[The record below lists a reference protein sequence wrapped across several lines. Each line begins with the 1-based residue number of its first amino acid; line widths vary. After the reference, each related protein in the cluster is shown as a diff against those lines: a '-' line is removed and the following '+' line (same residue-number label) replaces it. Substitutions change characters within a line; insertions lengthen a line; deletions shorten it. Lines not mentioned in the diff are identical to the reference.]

1 MAKQLTYFKD
11 GFTSV
16 KNRVLIRASDSDEK
30 KAVKII
36 WYSFFLGLLILTICS
51 YLIFVGI
58 TFSGESVKV
67 ANVEG
72 DNVYTAMR
80 KLSEKDL
87 SIRVYPKYSDEYAE
101 GVVFNQSPEAGT
113 LIKKNRNVSFNV
125 SMGKKADALPDFTGL
140 SLYEIASML
149 MREYNY
155 QNHVPYSFD
164 QKNYEF
170 SETVEK
176 GRIIRQEP
184 VEGTPL
190 KSVKNVK
197 LWISKGLDIPEDHKF
212 NNYIGKNLTEA
223 LEELGMKEVNAN
235 VFFQET
241 NKRQE
246 HFLVTNQNV
255 EEGSNVDDFIK
266 KGEIMTLSAN
276 IWIEKNRNLM
286 TKNFMIDL
294 PSRNLPYRFTLYK
307 ENPGEDGKIYFSML
321 TKGGM
326 SFSIPYSIKKFG
338 KMTAMA
344 NDSVLKEEITEEE

>member
-1 MAKQLTYFKD
+1 MAKQLTYFKN
-11 GFTSV
+11 GLAAV
-16 KNRVLIRASDSDEK
+16 KNRVLIRSSDCDEK

-36 WYSFFLGLLILTICS
+36 WYSFFLSLLILIVCS
-51 YLIFVGI
+51 YSIFVGI

-72 DNVYTAMR
+72 DNIYTAMR

-87 SIRVYPKYSDEYAE
+87 SVRVFPKYSDEYAE

-113 LIKKNRNVSFNV
+113 LVKKNRNVSFNV
-125 SMGKKADALPDFTGL
+125 SMGKKADALPDFSGL
-140 SLYEIASML
+140 SLYEIATL
-149 MREYNY
+149 LTREYNY
-155 QNHVPYSFD
+155 QNHLPYNFD

-176 GRIIRQEP
+176 GRVIRQEP
-184 VEGTPL
+184 VEGTPI

-197 LWISKGLDIPEDHKF
+197 LWISKGLDIPEEHIF
-212 NNYIGKNLTEA
+212 TNYIGKNLNDA
-223 LEELGMKEVNAN
+223 LESLGMKEVNTN

-246 HFLVTNQNV
+246 NFLVTNQNI
-255 EEGSNVDDFIK
+255 EEGSNIDDFIK
-266 KGEIMTLSAN
+266 KGEIATLSAN
-276 IWIEKNRNLM
+276 IWVEKNRNLI
-286 TKNFMIDL
+286 TKNFIIDL
-294 PSRNLPYRFTLYK
+294 PAKNLPYRFTLYK
-307 ENPGEDGKIYFSML
+307 ENPGEERKVYFSML

-338 KMTAMA
+338 KMTAMG
-344 NDSVLKEEITEEE
+344 NDVLLKEDITEEE

>member
-1 MAKQLTYFKD
+1 MAKQLTYFKN
-11 GFTSV
+11 GLTSM
-16 KNRVLIRASDSDEK
+16 KNRVLIRATDSDEK

-36 WYSFFLGLLILTICS
+36 WYSFFLGLLILTVCS
-51 YLIFVGI
+51 YSIFVGI

-72 DNVYTAMR
+72 DNIYTAMR

-87 SIRVYPKYSDEYAE
+87 SVRVFPKYSDEYAE

-113 LIKKNRNVSFNV
+113 LVKKNRNVSFNV
-125 SMGKKADALPDFTGL
+125 SMGKKADALPDFSGL
-140 SLYEIASML
+140 SLYEIATML
-149 MREYNY
+149 TREYNY
-155 QNHVPYSFD
+155 QNRLPYTFD

-176 GRIIRQEP
+176 GRVIRQEP

-197 LWISKGLDIPEDHKF
+197 LWISKGLDIPEDHNF
-212 NNYIGKNLTEA
+212 GNYIGQNLNTA
-223 LEELGMKEVNAN
+223 LEDLGMKEVNTN

-246 HFLVTNQNV
+246 NFLVTNQNI
-255 EEGSNVDDFIK
+255 EAGNNVDDFIK

-276 IWIEKNRNLM
+276 IWVEKNRNLI
-286 TKNFMIDL
+286 TKNFIIDL
-294 PSRNLPYRFTLYK
+294 PAKNLPYRFLLYK
-307 ENPGEDGKIYFSML
+307 ENPGEERKVYFSML

-338 KMTAMA
+338 KMTALA
-344 NDSVLKEEITEEE
+344 NDLLLKEEITEEE

>member
-11 GFTSV
+11 GLTSV

-36 WYSFFLGLLILTICS
+36 WYSFFLGLLILIICS

-72 DNVYTAMR
+72 DNIYTAMR

-87 SIRVYPKYSDEYAE
+87 SVRVYPKYSDEYAE
-101 GVVFNQSPEAGT
+101 GVVFNQNPEAGT

-125 SMGKKADALPDFTGL
+125 SMGKKADSLPDFTGL

-149 MREYNY
+149 MREYDY

-212 NNYIGKNLTEA
+212 GNYVGKNLTEV

-246 HFLVTNQNV
+246 HFLIISQNV
-255 EEGSNVDDFIK
+255 EEGSDVDNFIK
-266 KGEIMTLSAN
+266 KGEVMTLSAN
-276 IWIEKNRNLM
+276 VWVEKNRNLT

-294 PSRNLPYRFTLYK
+294 PSRNIPYRFTLYK
-307 ENPGEDGKIYFSML
+307 ENPGENAKIYFSML
-321 TKGGM
+321 TKGGI

>member
-1 MAKQLTYFKD
+1 MAKQLTYFKN
-11 GFTSV
+11 GLTSM
-16 KNRVLIRASDSDEK
+16 KNRVLIRATDSDEK

-36 WYSFFLGLLILTICS
+36 WYSFFLGLLILTVCS
-51 YLIFVGI
+51 YSIFVGI

-72 DNVYTAMR
+72 DNIYTAMR

-87 SIRVYPKYSDEYAE
+87 SVRVFPKYSDEYAE

-113 LIKKNRNVSFNV
+113 LVKKNRNVSFNV
-125 SMGKKADALPDFTGL
+125 SMGKKADALPDFSGL
-140 SLYEIASML
+140 SLYEIATML
-149 MREYNY
+149 TREYNY
-155 QNHVPYSFD
+155 QNRLPYTFD

-176 GRIIRQEP
+176 GRVIRQEP

-197 LWISKGLDIPEDHKF
+197 LWISKGLDIPEDHNF
-212 NNYIGKNLTEA
+212 GNYIGQNLNTA
-223 LEELGMKEVNAN
+223 LEDLGMKEVNTN

-246 HFLVTNQNV
+246 NFLITNQNI
-255 EEGSNVDDFIK
+255 EAGNNVDDFIK

-276 IWIEKNRNLM
+276 IWVEKNRNLI
-286 TKNFMIDL
+286 TKNFIIDL
-294 PSRNLPYRFTLYK
+294 PAKNLPYRFLLYK
-307 ENPGEDGKIYFSML
+307 ENPGEERKVYFSML

-338 KMTAMA
+338 KMTALA
-344 NDSVLKEEITEEE
+344 NDLLLKEEITEEE